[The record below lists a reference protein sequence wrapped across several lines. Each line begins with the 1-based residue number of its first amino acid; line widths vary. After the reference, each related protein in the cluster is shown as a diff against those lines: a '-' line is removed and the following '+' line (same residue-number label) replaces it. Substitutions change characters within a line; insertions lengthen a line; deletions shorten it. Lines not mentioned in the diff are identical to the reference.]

1 MQCKLDMSVRN
12 YSKLFIMKD
21 MCMYLLNITGIIN
34 TISIQTS
41 GFKQISKPLSISAKP
56 FEAVSRIT
64 NNVRRMDTPVFSKS
78 ICVKKA
84 LFTSFLFTSANFYS
98 TLMLTAIPH
107 LGWNQS
113 WMRNGITWQRQTTSI
128 WRLTKKWA
136 CNVTCKET
144 AWHCAERWWTHTEK
158 LRMFSVL

>member
-64 NNVRRMDTPVFSKS
+64 NNVRRMHT
-78 ICVKKA
+78 
-84 LFTSFLFTSANFYS
+84 
-98 TLMLTAIPH
+98 
-107 LGWNQS
+107 QS
-113 WMRNGITWQRQTTSI
+113 SLSQY
-128 WRLTKKWA
+128 
-136 CNVTCKET
+136 V
-144 AWHCAERWWTHTEK
+144 
-158 LRMFSVL
+158 